1 MSVKKIT
8 VPASLKASSLSSL
21 SKTAMTRGANI
32 AAEVL
37 FVDPEECYT
46 VINPRKKF
54 NQDLIDSYAEEF
66 LDPAQGQREPCHVY
80 PKDDKGYRMHHGA
93 TRRLAALKAKE
104 RKPDFKLKVIIDSE
118 LLNRSDAANY
128 FEQGAN
134 NIKRDNMSV
143 FDQADWIAE
152 SMELAKAEG
161 VKLTLTEV
169 AEKLAMS
176 KSKVSR
182 IYALRN
188 AAPEIREIYDTRTQ
202 DPETLTNLVKI
213 RETNPDLF
221 TTLVNETEL
230 DRATVREAA
239 KSGTLPKPEYPMIA
253 GNGQPL
259 IKTQDDSQTLSAQTT
274 TSDSNG
280 YDWSNF
286 VAHAQQSPLDDL
298 QLSTGNNV
306 TIYQCKVEGGY
317 MAAASTDF
325 PSHKQLKLEDNHF
338 SISGDAQAALNQ
350 AYLSLYHWSEN
361 LEKDT
366 NLNEEQLSDIV
377 LLGGFLR
384 MRLAAVPGTTPPAP
398 KREPKPKAKAK
409 ASCIQGTWEGQEC
422 VLVSDLSVLSSE
434 ELAAIG
440 SSDMVYIDGLKGGR
454 KLIHPEEFTL
464 KGVKFK
470 IED

>member
-1 MSVKKIT
+1 MSAKKIV

-21 SKTAMTRGANI
+21 SKTAMTRGVNI

-37 FVDPEECYT
+37 LVDPEECYA
-46 VINPRKKF
+46 VVNPRKKF
-54 NQDLIDSYAEEF
+54 NQALIDSYAEEF

-80 PKDDKGYRMHHGA
+80 PKDEKGYRMHHGA

-104 RKPDFKLKVIIDSE
+104 RKPDFKLKVIIDNE
-118 LLNRSDAANY
+118 LLNRSDATNY

-152 SMELAKAEG
+152 CMELAKAEG

-188 AAPEIREIYDTRTQ
+188 AAEEIREIHDTRTQ

-213 RETNPDLF
+213 REANPELF
-221 TTLVNETEL
+221 KTLLIETEL

-239 KSGTLPKPEYPMIA
+239 KTGALPNISSKGSSEGIA
-253 GNGQPL
+253 PVEENS
-259 IKTQDDSQTLSAQTT
+259 TD
-274 TSDSNG
+274 SDS
-280 YDWSNF
+280 SNADTNSAAKTGFDLEKF
-286 VAHAQQSPLDDL
+286 VAHAQQNPLADL

-306 TIYQCKVEGGY
+306 TIYESKMEGGFV
-317 MAAASTDF
+317 AAATTDF
-325 PSHKQLKLEDNHF
+325 PPHKELKLEANQF
-338 SISGDAQAALNQ
+338 QFFAEAEAARNQ
-350 AYLSLYHWSEN
+350 AYLSLYSWSERVEQDSH
-361 LEKDT
+361 LS
-366 NLNEEQLSDIV
+366 EEQLSDIV

-384 MRLAAVPGTTPPAP
+384 MRLAHVPETITPVP
-398 KREPKPKAKAK
+398 KKENKPKAKTK
-409 ASCIQGTWEGQEC
+409 VSSIQGTWKGQEC
-422 VLVSDLSVLSSE
+422 TLVSDLSVLSTE
-434 ELAAIG
+434 ELEALG
-440 SSDMVYIDGLKGGR
+440 TSEMVYIDGLEGGR
-454 KLIHPEEFTL
+454 KLIEPEEFTL
-464 KGVKFK
+464 KSVKFK
-470 IED
+470 D